1 VSDDR
6 AAVITVSALL
16 LTVASVAEL
25 LDCSP
30 WAVRQRIREGLL
42 PAVREHG
49 RLMVRADV
57 LRAYVDALEA
67 AGAAAQRPPAIDQE
81 NLRIPLGRRGP
92 CRYRM

>member
-1 VSDDR
+1 MSDDR
-6 AAVITVSALL
+6 TAVFTVSAL

-67 AGAAAQRPPAIDQE
+67 AGQPPSARP
-81 NLRIPLGRRGP
+81 RSTRRT
-92 CRYRM
+92 YAFL

>member
-1 VSDDR
+1 MTGQPPADR
-6 AAVITVSALL
+6 VAVVKVTAL

-30 WAVRQRIREGLL
+30 WAVRQRIRDGIL

-49 RLMVRADV
+49 RLMVRGDD

-67 AGAAAQRPPAIDQE
+67 AGKTPRSRRPPA
-81 NLRIPLGRRGP
+81 RR
-92 CRYRM
+92 RFEFS